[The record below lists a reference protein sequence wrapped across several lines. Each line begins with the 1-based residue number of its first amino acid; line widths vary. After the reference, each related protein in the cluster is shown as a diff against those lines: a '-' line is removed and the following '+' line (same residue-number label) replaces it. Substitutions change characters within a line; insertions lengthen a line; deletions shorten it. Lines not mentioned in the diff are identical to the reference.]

1 MDWFNRIPRW
11 HPRYQV
17 EYHAADL
24 AVRLTSS
31 DDILQFNAPE
41 VAEVAELVALQRPLA
56 ECCGDAERVA
66 RLPNLLYTLD
76 GLARQGLIQDA
87 AGPTAYAWITPD
99 FSRPVIR
106 HTLSPTLEV
115 VLLSETL
122 RLDDVQDA
130 SQTLA
135 RAHAHRPLA
144 LVFCDDYLDPRLDA
158 LHQQWR
164 SQQVC
169 WLPIRLS
176 GSQAMA
182 GPVITHQPGRPCWH
196 CLSERLQRNQPVRT
210 RWRHQPAGQLAGLPV
225 PIHPDAI
232 PSRLAQLLGPLR
244 QQLMQAGHDL
254 LTLDNEGNL
263 DAHPCVWRPQ
273 CPACGNPQYL
283 ARQQYHP
290 IALMPAPKLAGVHG
304 GARTQT
310 SQATVARLASCISP
324 LTGVVAQLQA
334 LTPADTAT
342 PPVYHSS
349 FFRPWRPDAR
359 TTPQACLG
367 KGMSDAQSQASAL
380 CEAIERYAAGY
391 QGDEAVVM
399 GRAHSLSTLCVLP
412 QSLLFFS
419 AEQRAQ
425 ARPGERAAHLPCEDD
440 TLMAWS
446 PAWSLTHHSAR
457 LLPLAAC
464 YADVPA
470 PWSDY
475 ASWSSNGC
483 ASGNCREEAILQ
495 GLLEVVERD
504 AVAIWW
510 YNALPRPAYPSQHAG
525 PAWLRTTQA
534 LGSDWDS
541 WMLDLTHDMGIPVV
555 AAIARHTGSGDW
567 ALGFGCSLEPTL
579 AAERALTELIQLV
592 AANKCLPAHWRDADA
607 ARVAFLYPGAESDF
621 PPAWPAAH
629 ADIAEDIHT
638 CVQAL
643 QRCGLEVLV
652 HDYSRP
658 DIPLH
663 TVKVVVPG
671 ACHIWPERANPRLY
685 QVPVALGW
693 RDTPIAADALNPWDL
708 YV

>member
-1 MDWFNRIPRW
+1 MDWFDLTPSW

-17 EYHAADL
+17 VLDPHRVTLLDDAGSLHFEQAL
-24 AVRLTSS
+24 VRR
-31 DDILQFNAPE
+31 
-41 VAEVAELVALQRPLA
+41 VAELITLRQPLA
-56 ECCGDAERVA
+56 FVCSDPAWLLDLPALLVTLAQMAEKGWICTTEA
-66 RLPNLLYTLD
+66 R
-76 GLARQGLIQDA
+76 
-87 AGPTAYAWITPD
+87 PTGWLTPD
-99 FSRPVIR
+99 FQRLPHR
-106 HTLSPTLEV
+106 LCLSSTLELV
-115 VLLSETL
+115 MLTASLDEAELCDWVASVAWPASPL
-122 RLDDVQDA
+122 RLV
-130 SQTLA
+130 
-135 RAHAHRPLA
+135 
-144 LVFCDDYLDPRLDA
+144 VCDDYFDPRLPTLHAEYRAAGVAWLPLRISGDA
-158 LHQQWR
+158 LWF
-164 SQQVC
+164 
-169 WLPIRLS
+169 
-176 GSQAMA
+176 
-182 GPVITHQPGRPCWH
+182 GPYFDHQPGHACWH
-196 CLSERLQRNQPVRT
+196 CLDVRLARNQPVRAH
-210 RWRHQPAGQLAGLPV
+210 WRSLEGGLHQGVPLAANAGAARTCLHLLTT
-225 PIHPDAI
+225 
-232 PSRLAQLLGPLR
+232 RLAQPLTG
-244 QQLMQAGHDL
+244 LPLVTIQADG
-254 LTLDNEGNL
+254 EMRS
-263 DAHPCVWRPQ
+263 HPSPQRPQ
-273 CPACGNPQYL
+273 CPVCGDPDWLAMHQHQPLQLNPAY
-283 ARQQYHP
+283 
-290 IALMPAPKLAGVHG
+290 KLAGVAG
-304 GARTQT
+304 GARTQA
-310 SQATVARLASCISP
+310 SQATVARLMGEVSP
-324 LTGVVAQLQA
+324 LSGVAVELRVLPSQG
-334 LTPADTAT
+334 DM
-342 PPVYHSS
+342 PVYHSQ
-349 FFRPWRPDAR
+349 FFRPLHRDVHDLTRIVA
-359 TTPQACLG
+359 QSCLG

-391 QGDEAVVM
+391 QGDEAVVT
-399 GRAHSLSTLCVLP
+399 GSAQSLGTLCVLP

-425 ARPGERAAHLPCEDD
+425 ARPGERAALLPCHND

-446 PAWSLTHHSAR
+446 PAWSLTHHSPR
-457 LLPLAAC
+457 LLPLATC

-525 PAWLRTTQA
+525 TAWLRTTQA
-534 LGSDWDS
+534 LGADWDS

-567 ALGFGCSLEPTL
+567 ALGFGCSLEPAL

-607 ARVAFLYPGAESDF
+607 ARVTFLYPGTEPTA
-621 PPAWPAAH
+621 PPAWPAVH
-629 ADIAEDIHT
+629 ADIAEDIRT

-671 ACHIWPERANPRLY
+671 ACHIWPERASPRLY

>member
-1 MDWFNRIPRW
+1 MMDWFNLIPSW
-11 HPRYQV
+11 HPRYQ
-17 EYHAADL
+17 
-24 AVRLTSS
+24 AVLEPHGVTLF
-31 DDILQFNAPE
+31 DDGGLLHFEQPL
-41 VAEVAELVALQRPLA
+41 VCRVAELIELAQPLA
-56 ECCGDAERVA
+56 EICANPSWLAELPALLSTLAQMAGQGWICATQA
-66 RLPNLLYTLD
+66 R
-76 GLARQGLIQDA
+76 
-87 AGPTAYAWITPD
+87 PTGWLTPD
-99 FSRPVIR
+99 FK
-106 HTLSPTLEV
+106 LSPRGLHLSPLLELV
-115 VLLSETL
+115 VLTRLLDETELCHWVTSVAWPISPL
-122 RLDDVQDA
+122 RLV
-130 SQTLA
+130 
-135 RAHAHRPLA
+135 
-144 LVFCDDYLDPRLDA
+144 VCDDYFDPRLPTLHAECQAAGVAWLPLRISGDA
-158 LHQQWR
+158 LWF
-164 SQQVC
+164 
-169 WLPIRLS
+169 
-176 GSQAMA
+176 
-182 GPVITHQPGRPCWH
+182 GPYFDYQPGHACWH
-196 CLSERLQRNQPVRT
+196 CLDARLARNQPVRAH
-210 RWRHQPAGQLAGLPV
+210 WRNLNSSQHQGV
-225 PIHPDAI
+225 PLSANADAA
-232 PSRLAQLLGPLR
+232 RMRLRTLTTYLAQPLTEWP
-244 QQLMQAGHDL
+244 L
-254 LTLDNEGNL
+254 LTVHAD
-263 DAHPCVWRPQ
+263 DKVCVHPSPQRPQ
-273 CPACGNPQYL
+273 CSACGNPDWL
-283 ARQQYHP
+283 AMHQHQPLRVHP
-290 IALMPAPKLAGVHG
+290 ARKLLGVAG

-310 SQATVARLASCISP
+310 SHETVTRLIAEVSP
-324 LTGVVAQLQA
+324 VSGVVADLCA
-334 LTPADTAT
+334 LPSLGDMS
-342 PPVYHSS
+342 VYHSQ
-349 FFRPWRPDAR
+349 FFRPLVSGLDSLTRVVA
-359 TTPQACLG
+359 QSCLG
-367 KGMSDAQSQASAL
+367 KGASDAQSQASAL

-425 ARPGERAAHLPCEDD
+425 ARPGERAAHLLCEDD

-555 AAIARHTGSGDW
+555 AAIARHTTSGNW

-607 ARVAFLYPGAESDF
+607 ARVAFLHPAPPPAS